1 MNYATLT
8 EFKRYANIP
17 ETSDDALLTDF
28 LDWSSRFIE
37 QWKGRRFDVRLET
50 RLYDRPLRKRGT
62 FGIFDSSLLVGGS
75 WLPLRLRND
84 LLAVTELLNG
94 DGTEITDFVLEPGNE
109 FPKNRIR
116 LQNGADFWSAD
127 NDGNDEQCISVSGW
141 WGYHDRY
148 PESFVDSLDNVQN
161 DPLSAVGT
169 SVSVSDA
176 DSVAADLHEP
186 RFQVGQMI
194 KVEDEL
200 MLITAVDATLNTLAV
215 VRGYNGTTAIEHLQ
229 DVRIRIYRVMSTI
242 VTACVRLVKWRYS
255 QKDSDVFDKTYIVGQ
270 GTTIPTAVPYDVIAV
285 LGARKVTL

>member
-8 EFKRYANIP
+8 EFKRYANMT

-50 RLYDRPLRKRGT
+50 RLYDRPMRKRGT
-62 FGIFDSSLLVGGS
+62 FGIFDSSFLVGGG
-75 WLPLRLRND
+75 WLPLRVRDD
-84 LLAVTELLNG
+84 LLAVIELLNG
-94 DGTEITDFVLEPGNE
+94 DGSEMTDFVLEPGNVY
-109 FPKNRIR
+109 PKNRIR
-116 LQNGADFWSAD
+116 LQSGTEFWSAD
-127 NDGNDEQCISVSGW
+127 ADGNDEQCISVTGW

-161 DPLSAVGT
+161 NPLSAVDT
-169 SVSVSDA
+169 SLSVLDA
-176 DSVAADLHEP
+176 DSVAADLRGP
-186 RFQVGQMI
+186 RFQAGQMI

-200 MLITAVDATLNTLAV
+200 MLITAVDATLNSLTV
-215 VRGYNGTTAIEHLQ
+215 VRGYNGTTAVEHLQ
-229 DVRIRIYRVMSTI
+229 DDRISIFRVMSTI

-270 GTTIPTAVPYDVIAV
+270 GTTIPTAIPYDVIAV